1 MTISKKIIGV
11 YYQINDDFLIKRILE
26 KIEPVD
32 ILSSNKLFIF
42 SHIRNRFYMKLYTI
56 LAHALSKRGYPS
68 CFLFNDR
75 ISYHYPFK
83 PQNFIEQIYFFD
95 KISLKSFEVGTHF
108 PNLIINNTNI
118 SNSLIEEK
126 SKTRIINRDQMKKTH
141 YFDWEIDLTNEITKV
156 KNIDFFPL
164 LRTTL
169 RAVLKRYNIDFKN
182 KNVISKSQEMI
193 RSMDLLLHY
202 LMLLKKFSK
211 EKNKEIKII
220 GWEYNYIPNGFFN
233 ISCKELIEN
242 RDVEYIDI
250 SRGYKHYFGGH
261 SRQSYFSAVNL
272 TQSEYRNRNSISK
285 NQVLQIIKN
294 VDKKELVKPI
304 NIVFNKA
311 KKSHQIST
319 EQKPIIEKCTD
330 FLKDGNNVFVLFSHL
345 FYDNPVYDCT
355 NAFKDMCDWINY
367 TIKIFDKSKDLLLL
381 KPHPKEIRLDIPEA
395 QPNETLESYIKENY
409 STLPSNIILLKPRT
423 FNLYH
428 LFPYITCGLIWKSSA
443 SNELTYLGKTCIISG
458 PSPFK
463 QALDDLHYSQSKH
476 HYESLIK
483 NVKNLKITDQQKIKI
498 AAYTYALYTKDV
510 EVKQFCNDKKY
521 NNPYLDQQ
529 KIFDYLK
536 NGDSSIDKLVEDMIK

>member
-1 MTISKKIIGV
+1 MTITKKFTGV

-26 KIEPVD
+26 RIEPVD
-32 ILSSNKLFIF
+32 ILSSDKLFIF
-42 SHIRNRFYMKLYTI
+42 SHIRNRFYLKLFTI
-56 LAHALSKRGYPS
+56 LAHALSKKGYPS

-83 PQNFIEQIYFFD
+83 LQNFNEQIYFFN

-108 PNLIINNTNI
+108 PNLKIDNTKI

-126 SKTRIINRDQMKKTH
+126 SKTRIINRYQTKKNL
-141 YFDWEIDLTNEITKV
+141 YFNWKIDLTNGITKV
-156 KNIDFFPL
+156 KDIDFFPIM
-164 LRTTL
+164 RTTL

-182 KNVISKSQEMI
+182 KNVISKSKEMI
-193 RSMDLLLHY
+193 QSMDLLLQY

-211 EKNKEIKII
+211 MKNKKIKII
-220 GWEYNYIPNGFFN
+220 GWEYSYIPNGFFN
-233 ISCKELIEN
+233 ISCKELVDN

-272 TQSEYRNRNSISK
+272 TQSVYRNRNSISK
-285 NQVLQIIKN
+285 NQVLQIIRN
-294 VDKKELVKPI
+294 VDKKEVVKPI

-311 KKSHQIST
+311 KKSHQISE
-319 EQKPIIEKCTD
+319 EQKPIINKCTN

-367 TIKIFDKSKDLLLL
+367 TIKIFKNSKDLLLL
-381 KPHPKEIRLDIPEA
+381 KPHPKEVRLDIPEA
-395 QPNETLESYIKENY
+395 QPNETLESYINKNF
-409 STLPSNIILLKPRT
+409 SILPSNIILLKPRT

-443 SNELTYLGKTCIISG
+443 SNELSYLGKSCIISG

-463 QALDDLHYSQSKH
+463 QALDDLHYSQSKN

-483 NVKNLKITDQQKIKI
+483 NVENLQVTDQQKIKI
-498 AAYTYALYTKDV
+498 AAYIYALYNKDV
-510 EVKQFCNDKKY
+510 EVKQFTNDRKY
-521 NNPYLDQQ
+521 NNPYLDRE

-536 NGDSSIDKLVEDMIK
+536 NGDTAIEKLVEDMIK

>member
-1 MTISKKIIGV
+1 MTITKKITGV

-26 KIEPVD
+26 QIEQLN
-32 ILSSNKLFIF
+32 ILSSKKLFVF
-42 SHIRNRFYMKLYTI
+42 SHIRNRFYLKLYII
-56 LAHALSKRGYPS
+56 LAHALSKKGCPS

-83 PQNFIEQIYFFD
+83 PQNFNEQIYFFD
-95 KISLKSFEVGTHF
+95 KISLKSFEAGTHF
-108 PNLIINNTNI
+108 PNLTIDKTNINN
-118 SNSLIEEK
+118 SLVEEK
-126 SKTRIINRDQMKKTH
+126 SKTRIINRYKINKTL
-141 YFDWEIDLTNEITKV
+141 YFDWDIDLTNEITKA

-169 RAVLKRYNIDFKN
+169 RAVLKRYNIDFTK
-182 KNVISKSQEMI
+182 KNVISKSKDMI
-193 RSMDLLLHY
+193 CSMDLLLQY
-202 LMLLKKFSK
+202 LMLMKKFSK
-211 EKNKEIKII
+211 EKKKEIRII

-233 ISCKELIEN
+233 ISCKELVEN

-261 SRQSYFSAVNL
+261 SRQSFFSAVNL

-294 VDKKELVKPI
+294 VDKKEIEKPI

-311 KKSHQIST
+311 KKSRQISN
-319 EQKPIIEKCTD
+319 EQKPIIDKCKN
-330 FLKDGNNVFVLFSHL
+330 FLKDENNVFVLFSHL

-367 TIKIFDKSKDLLLL
+367 TIKIFNNSKDLLLL

-395 QPNETLESYIKENY
+395 QPNETLESYIKETY
-409 STLPSNIILLKPRT
+409 SSLPSNIILLKPRT

-443 SNELTYLGKTCIISG
+443 SNELSYLGKKCIISG

-463 QALDDLHYSQSKH
+463 QALDDLNYSQSKE
-476 HYESLIK
+476 HYKTLIK
-483 NVKNLKITDQQKIKI
+483 NVKNLQVTDQQKIKI
-498 AAYTYALYTKDV
+498 AAYIYALYTKDV
-510 EVKQFCNDKKY
+510 NVKQFTNDKKY
-521 NNPYLDQQ
+521 NNPYLDREN
-529 KIFDYLK
+529 IFNYLK
-536 NGDSSIDKLVEDMIK
+536 NGDASIDKLVEDMIK